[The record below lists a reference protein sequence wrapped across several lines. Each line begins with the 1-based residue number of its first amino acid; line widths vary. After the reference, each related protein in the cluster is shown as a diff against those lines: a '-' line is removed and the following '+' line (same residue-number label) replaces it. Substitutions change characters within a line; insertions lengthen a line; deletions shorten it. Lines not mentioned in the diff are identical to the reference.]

1 MRKREREREEK
12 CRERRNVERETFLLD
27 LRKSGRRFSSKQKA
41 KLIHASQA
49 TRGY

>member
-1 MRKREREREEK
+1 MREKERE
-12 CRERRNVERETFLLD
+12 RERRNVERETFLLD
-27 LRKSGRRFSSKQKA
+27 LRKSGLRFSSEQKT